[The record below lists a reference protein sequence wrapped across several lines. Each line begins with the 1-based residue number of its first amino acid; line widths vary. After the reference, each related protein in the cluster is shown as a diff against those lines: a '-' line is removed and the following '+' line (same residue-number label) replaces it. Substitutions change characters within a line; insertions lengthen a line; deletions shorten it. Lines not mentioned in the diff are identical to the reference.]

1 MLAIE
6 RLKYWRNHVALYM
19 KGPAQTGSSI
29 DHHKLV
35 NLITVGLHPSKSEGA
50 QVTVKNNKLF
60 ISIFESWVW
69 MGVKYI
75 ELINYRKCGLRGRGT
90 GHGAFLRSHASL
102 RAGSCCRRRWSRLP
116 PWLSIQP
123 PSPDTPW
130 WRLGIRRWRP
140 CWQPPLCRTPPR
152 TMYL

>member
-1 MLAIE
+1 MRKTPHFTTTKELATKSLTLRDSPARMTFPMLAIE

-60 ISIFESWVW
+60 ISIFES
-69 MGVKYI
+69 
-75 ELINYRKCGLRGRGT
+75 
-90 GHGAFLRSHASL
+90 
-102 RAGSCCRRRWSRLP
+102 
-116 PWLSIQP
+116 
-123 PSPDTPW
+123 
-130 WRLGIRRWRP
+130 
-140 CWQPPLCRTPPR
+140 
-152 TMYL
+152 